1 MRLRPLSI
9 TLCLVLAATLA
20 SVASVRADDP
30 FTPGCTLPFAS
41 IAKTHP
47 LDGSCPIEGEGSAKS
62 KLQNRAKN
70 NFCAAGV
77 PTILTYQKSAATCA
91 TCCSNGG
98 TSTLSAACSSSAV
111 LSAGDG
117 SMSPRAAS
125 LAEWT

>member
-41 IAKTHP
+41 VAKTHP
-47 LDGSCPIEGEGSAKS
+47 LDGSCPIEGEGSAES

-70 NFCAAGV
+70 NFCVAGV
-77 PTILTYQKSAATCA
+77 PTSLTYQELQVTP
-91 TCCSNGG
+91 
-98 TSTLSAACSSSAV
+98 
-111 LSAGDG
+111 DG
-117 SMSPRAAS
+117 RQQRKERGHDFIWVSHVPPG
-125 LAEWT
+125 